1 MKQKKHCAI
10 YGSNIKIESLFLKN
24 LLKGNAP
31 EPFKHLAGKTGV
43 LFSSHNLNKFIK
55 EEEIHSD
62 FTLSKGTTRSIR
74 TFSSG
79 EQKKALLNH
88 LLLKHP
94 DFIVLDNAFDM
105 LDTEAQKDLSLR
117 LYELSKKLIII
128 QIFRRKERVLSF
140 IENVVKIENDTIV
153 YSGSI
158 SNYENEYKVEKTFNI
173 NGTIPPPLNQID
185 SINNPLIH
193 FKNVTVKYGDKTI
206 VNNINW
212 EIKKGD
218 FWQLKGPNGSGKTTL
233 LTMITGDNPK
243 AFGQDI
249 TLFGRKKGTGESV
262 WEIKKKIG
270 YVTPAMTVLF
280 EGRHTVESMVISG
293 LHDSI
298 GLYKSPKSMETALA
312 NKWIDLIGLTNLKQA
327 WFSDISEQQQCMVL
341 IARSM
346 IKHPPLLIL
355 DEPTHGLDDYNVLVL
370 TTLINKISK
379 ESKTAIIYVS
389 HKKEKGLNP
398 KVTYE
403 LIPTKEGSIG
413 KTLTDN

>member
-1 MKQKKHCAI
+1 MEKEQHWAI
-10 YGSNIKIESLFLKN
+10 YGSNLKTDSLFIQN
-24 LLKGNAP
+24 LLKGNPAQ
-31 EPFKHLAGKTGV
+31 PFNFLSKKTGV
-43 LFSSHNLNKFIK
+43 LFSNYVLNKFIK

-62 FTLSKGTTRSIR
+62 FTLSKGTRSIR

-79 EQKKALLNH
+79 EQKKALLNY
-88 LLLKHP
+88 LLLKNP
-94 DFIVLDNAFDM
+94 DYIILDNAFDL
-105 LDTEAQKDLSLR
+105 LDTEAQENLSLK
-117 LYELSKKLIII
+117 LQELSKKLIII
-128 QIFRRKERVLSF
+128 QIFRRKERILPF
-140 IENVVKIENDTIV
+140 IKQIVKLENNNIV

-158 SNYENEYKVEKTFNI
+158 ANYEITYNSSEKFNI
-173 NGTIPPPLNQID
+173 TGTIPPPLHQIEA
-185 SINNPLIH
+185 IKNPLIEL
-193 FKNVTVKYGDKTI
+193 KNVTVKYGDKTI

-212 EIKKGD
+212 TINSGD

-243 AFGQDI
+243 AFGQNI

-280 EGRHTVESMVISG
+280 EGRHTVESMIISG
-293 LHDSI
+293 LYDSI
-298 GLYKSPKSMETALA
+298 GLYKSPKPMETALA
-312 NKWIDLIGLTNLKQA
+312 NKWIDLIGLTDLKKM

-355 DEPTHGLDDYNVLVL
+355 DEPTHGLDDYNVSVL
-370 TTLINKISK
+370 TTLVNKIAN
-379 ESKTAIIYVS
+379 ESSTAIIYVS
-389 HKKEKGLNP
+389 HKKEIGLNP

-403 LIPTKEGSIG
+403 LFPTQEGSKGRI
-413 KTLTDN
+413 LTENT